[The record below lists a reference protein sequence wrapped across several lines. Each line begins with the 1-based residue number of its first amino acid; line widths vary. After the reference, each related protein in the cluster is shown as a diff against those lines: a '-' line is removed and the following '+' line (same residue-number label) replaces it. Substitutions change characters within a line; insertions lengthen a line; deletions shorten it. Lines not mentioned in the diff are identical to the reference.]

1 MITSNGKVGRRGVYA
16 RVKERGGG
24 IERQQYDDAAA
35 GGQLD
40 SLSALDKTVMTWTG
54 EYPCALL

>member
-1 MITSNGKVGRRGVYA
+1 MRR
-16 RVKERGGG
+16 R

-40 SLSALDKTVMTWTG
+40 SLCPRQDGDDMDRRIPVRSTHASAKPLAWMLFHQKAMI
-54 EYPCALL
+54 